1 MITSTLY
8 NRAAVRRA
16 ITAVAAG
23 ILAATTLACGTKEAP
38 TGLQPSGPTGRIRFV
53 NLITDPT
60 RNPVNAILEKV
71 PFGVN
76 LGYTAT
82 TPSSLP
88 APNTANYSAILSG
101 DRSLVLKK
109 TADTTVTVASFT
121 LPIAANEDR
130 TVYALGGAGGSAVTS
145 FTTKDTMATTIPAG
159 QTRVRVVN
167 VSPAAGAVDV
177 FVTAPN
183 ADLSTATPVA
193 TNVGSQAVSVYTNI
207 AALSSYQIRAVP
219 AGTAPASRSAAVLFS
234 VTPTT
239 PASLAA
245 GTGRTV
251 VIADKAAGGGPPTA
265 FVLTDQ

>member
-1 MITSTLY
+1 MSTSPIH
-8 NRAAVRRA
+8 NRTAVRRA
-16 ITAVAAG
+16 IAAAFG
-23 ILAATTLACGTKEAP
+23 VLIAATLACGTKEAP

-53 NLITDPT
+53 NLINDPA

-76 LGYTAT
+76 LAYTGS

-121 LPIAANEDR
+121 LTIAANEDR
-130 TVYALGGAGGSAVTS
+130 TIYATGGAGGAAVTS
-145 FTTKDTMATTIPAG
+145 FVTKDTMGTAIPAG
-159 QTRVRVVN
+159 KARVRVVN

-177 FVTAPN
+177 FITAPN
-183 ADLSTATPVA
+183 ADLATATPVA
-193 TNVGSQAVSVYTNI
+193 TNIGAQAVSVYVNI
-207 AALSSYQIRAVP
+207 PALSAFQVSVVP
-219 AGTAPASRSAAVLFS
+219 AGTAPANRAASVLVSA
-234 VTPTT
+234 TPTT
-239 PASLAA
+239 TTLAA
-245 GTGRTV
+245 GTGRTI
-251 VIADKAAGGGPPTA
+251 VIADKAAGGGPPVV

>member
-1 MITSTLY
+1 MTTSTSY
-8 NRAAVRRA
+8 NWIAVRRA
-16 ITAVAAG
+16 IIAVAAG
-23 ILAATTLACGTKEAP
+23 VLSATTLACGTKEAP
-38 TGLQPSGPTGRIRFV
+38 TGLQPSGTTGRIRFV
-53 NLITDPT
+53 NLITDPA

-76 LGYTAT
+76 LGYTGT

-88 APNTANYSAILSG
+88 APNTANYSAILTG

-130 TVYALGGAGGSAVTS
+130 TVYAMGGAGGGTVTS
-145 FTTKDTMATTIPAG
+145 FVTKDTMGVAIPGG
-159 QTRVRVVN
+159 QARLRVVN
-167 VSPAAGAVDV
+167 MSPAAGAVDV
-177 FVTAPN
+177 FITAPN

-193 TNVGSQAVSVYTNI
+193 SNVGSQAVSGYVNI
-207 AALSSYQIRAVP
+207 PALTSFQVRAVP
-219 AGTAPASRSAAVLFS
+219 AGTAPANRSAAVLVS
-234 VTPTT
+234 ITPTT
-239 PASLAA
+239 VTLAA
-245 GTGRTV
+245 GSGRTI